1 MNIRAK
7 KANLKNTFRPI
18 PARAIKPVVSMP
30 SRAAVLAA
38 LMVSLGTAPTHAK
51 GPVGGDE
58 KSVRAIINRIY
69 AGYSKPVPT
78 QEPLPGGDIDATV
91 DGYEPPYSIT
101 LTALVVRWKA
111 SSVEGEVQGMGDFDW
126 YCQCQDYD
134 DKTARLTSQ
143 HYTKRDQS
151 HIDADVRFTIGWR
164 ASSPLKLM
172 FVREG
177 GAWKLDD
184 LKFEDGNTLRSGLQ
198 RDIVDAANGSV

>member
-1 MNIRAK
+1 M
-7 KANLKNTFRPI
+7 L
-18 PARAIKPVVSMP
+18 
-30 SRAAVLAA
+30 SRAVVLAA
-38 LMVSLGTAPTHAK
+38 LMVSFVGAPGHAK
-51 GPVGGDE
+51 SSVGGDE
-58 KSVRAIINRIY
+58 VLVRGIITRIY
-69 AGYSKPVPT
+69 AGYSKPIPT
-78 QEPLPGGDIDATV
+78 QEQLPSREIDATV
-91 DGYEPPYSIT
+91 DGYEPPYSAS
-101 LTALVVRWKA
+101 LTALVARWKA

-177 GAWKLDD
+177 SAWKLDD